1 MFLLIPQR
9 GAWRHGSWTDLHST
23 MFLLIRSRTD
33 FWFSDCIQFTFHNVS
48 INTPSFTIPYTTSLI
63 LPFSVNLVIFFI
75 CRIQFLIILWKFFY
89 FYNKTSPL
97 STSHIFCS
105 IIGRQAYCEIDHI
118 RFISSKSF
126 LKQLMFACKIVMDS
140 LFLYKYTILFEY
152 FRSQQTSSLTRF
164 RIKIIFVFC
173 TINICN
179 RFIIFK
185 SNRCPVYFFRI
196 FVINTYA

>member
-1 MFLLIPQR
+1 M
-9 GAWRHGSWTDLHST
+9 
-23 MFLLIRSRTD
+23 
-33 FWFSDCIQFTFHNVS
+33 
-48 INTPSFTIPYTTSLI
+48 
-63 LPFSVNLVIFFI
+63 
-75 CRIQFLIILWKFFY
+75 
-89 FYNKTSPL
+89 
-97 STSHIFCS
+97 STSRIFCS

-152 FRSQQTSSLTRF
+152 FRSQQTSSLTCF

-196 FVINTYA
+196 FVINTYASSQLFQFRSYKIFNLFFYMWLS

>member
-1 MFLLIPQR
+1 MVRFHRYSFTFHNVSINTKR
-9 GAWRHGSWTDLHST
+9 INR
-23 MFLLIRSRTD
+23 RTE
-33 FWFSDCIQFTFHNVS
+33 SGTGFTFHNVS

-97 STSHIFCS
+97 STSRIFCS

-152 FRSQQTSSLTRF
+152 FATASHT
-164 RIKIIFVFC
+164 
-173 TINICN
+173 
-179 RFIIFK
+179 
-185 SNRCPVYFFRI
+185 
-196 FVINTYA
+196 